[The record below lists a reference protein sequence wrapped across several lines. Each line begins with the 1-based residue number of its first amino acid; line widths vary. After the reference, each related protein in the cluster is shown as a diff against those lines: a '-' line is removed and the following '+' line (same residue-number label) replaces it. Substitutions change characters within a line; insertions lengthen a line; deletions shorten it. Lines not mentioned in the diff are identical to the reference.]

1 MLNPIVIKDNARQP
15 AENSGRRTRQTDM
28 GLHQAP
34 TIIVPQTGLCI
45 YVACQRSN
53 GPH

>member
-1 MLNPIVIKDNARQP
+1 
-15 AENSGRRTRQTDM
+15 M

>member
-1 MLNPIVIKDNARQP
+1 MLNPFAGKDNARQP
-15 AENSGRRTRQTDM
+15 AENPGRNTRRTDI

-45 YVACQRSN
+45 YIACQR
-53 GPH
+53 